1 MIVYTGGTFD
11 VLHVG
16 HIDLLNWCRVLAGKD
31 GQVVVALNTDEFI
44 HRYKGTPPVMT
55 YDERKAV
62 LLALRGIVDR
72 VVANMNGEDSKPTI
86 LSVEPDI
93 IAIGSDWLRKNYMEQ
108 MKFSP
113 NWLEEQR
120 IALVYVPRHI
130 SMSSTLIKQRIRG
143 RE

>member
-16 HIDLLNWCRVLAGKD
+16 HIDLLNWCRLLAGDK
-31 GQVVVALNTDEFI
+31 GQVVVALNTDEFV
-44 HRYKGTPPVMT
+44 HRYKGKPPAMN

-62 LLALRGIVDR
+62 LTALRGLVDR
-72 VVANMNGEDSKPTI
+72 VIPNMDGEDSKPTI
-86 LSVEPDI
+86 LEVEPDI

-108 MKFSP
+108 MKFSAH
-113 NWLEEQR
+113 WLEEQR

-130 SMSSTLIKQRIRG
+130 SMSSTLIKERIRG
-143 RE
+143 KE